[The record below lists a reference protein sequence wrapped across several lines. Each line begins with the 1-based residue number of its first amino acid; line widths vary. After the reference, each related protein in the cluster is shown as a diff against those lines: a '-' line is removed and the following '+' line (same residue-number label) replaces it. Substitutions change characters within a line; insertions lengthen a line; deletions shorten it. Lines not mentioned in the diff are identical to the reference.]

1 MSEKMEKRLR
11 KEVDRM
17 RNQVMSFTNDGAEFQ
32 LNVPDTNEVKENL
45 AELGEL
51 IVPLIVLVS
60 GKYLEL
66 TEIYL
71 PKTPL
76 SSPCY

>member
-51 IVPLIVLVS
+51 ICALNRVWVRETTLN
-60 GKYLEL
+60 
-66 TEIYL
+66 
-71 PKTPL
+71 
-76 SSPCY
+76 

>member
-45 AELGEL
+45 TELGKL
-51 IVPLIVLVS
+51 VVPLIMIMRR
-60 GKYLEL
+60 K
-66 TEIYL
+66 I
-71 PKTPL
+71 P
-76 SSPCY
+76 

>member
-1 MSEKMEKRLR
+1 M

-45 AELGEL
+45 SELGMFRAAKM
-51 IVPLIVLVS
+51 S
-60 GKYLEL
+60 S
-66 TEIYL
+66 
-71 PKTPL
+71 L
-76 SSPCY
+76 SSF

>member
-1 MSEKMEKRLR
+1 MEKRLR

-45 AELGEL
+45 TELGKL
-51 IVPLIVLVS
+51 VVPLIMIMR
-60 GKYLEL
+60 GK
-66 TEIYL
+66 I
-71 PKTPL
+71 P
-76 SSPCY
+76 

>member
-45 AELGEL
+45 AELGKW
-51 IVPLIVLVS
+51 IVP
-60 GKYLEL
+60 
-66 TEIYL
+66 
-71 PKTPL
+71 
-76 SSPCY
+76 SSTFVRMKMT

>member
-45 AELGEL
+45 TELGKL
-51 IVPLIVLVS
+51 VVPLIMIMR
-60 GKYLEL
+60 GK
-66 TEIYL
+66 I
-71 PKTPL
+71 P
-76 SSPCY
+76 

>member
-1 MSEKMEKRLR
+1 MEKRLR

-45 AELGEL
+45 TELGKL
-51 IVPLIVLVS
+51 VVPLIMIMRR
-60 GKYLEL
+60 K
-66 TEIYL
+66 I
-71 PKTPL
+71 P
-76 SSPCY
+76 

>member
-32 LNVPDTNEVKENL
+32 LNVPDTNEVKENFV
-45 AELGEL
+45 ELGE
-51 IVPLIVLVS
+51 
-60 GKYLEL
+60 
-66 TEIYL
+66 
-71 PKTPL
+71 
-76 SSPCY
+76 